1 AERLSHARSLTNL
14 PLVAIGGI
22 NISNVEPVIHAGADS
37 ICVTAAVGLAEDPE
51 KASHD
56 LVQAIANAGGKI

>member
-1 AERLSHARSLTNL
+1 MCIRDS
-14 PLVAIGGI
+14 I
-22 NISNVEPVIHAGADS
+22 EPVIHAGADS

-56 LVQAIANAGGKI
+56 LVQAIASAGGKI